1 MIGSRTSMHTEF
13 STNFSTSHLTENC
26 SNRFAAKIVGRGEVC
41 DMGCGPGQ
49 VARHLPGIALADQ
62 ESSGFKRYR
71 FPQHVRGNSSQKA
84 CLHPGLVLRGTA
96 TRSTERGR
104 KATHWKRVAKVPK
117 QRGWTARLRLV
128 SPHGN
133 AWEISARQCRSAAVQ
148 TYRRAGITIPAV
160 SKAGPP
166 VSAADD

>member
-62 ESSGFKRYR
+62 ESSGSKAPVVRSMCVAILRKRRVFAPGLYSGEPR
-71 FPQHVRGNSSQKA
+71 HVLRNAGGRPRTGRVWQKSRSSEAGQRA
-84 CLHPGLVLRGTA
+84 FGLCLHMGMH
-96 TRSTERGR
+96 GR
-104 KATHWKRVAKVPK
+104 
-117 QRGWTARLRLV
+117 
-128 SPHGN
+128 
-133 AWEISARQCRSAAVQ
+133 
-148 TYRRAGITIPAV
+148 
-160 SKAGPP
+160 
-166 VSAADD
+166 